1 LWQGVA
7 TLLGFFLQPVLEAR
21 SSALFDM
28 ICISVIPAD
37 SRCFFA
43 LSVYRIYIF
52 FIVMKMFLKNGQKTT
67 HSKANQGLLN
77 VNPGLI
83 NHG

>member
-1 LWQGVA
+1 M
-7 TLLGFFLQPVLEAR
+7 LEAS
-21 SSALFDM
+21 SSALFDI
-28 ICISVIPAD
+28 ICISVIPAAD
-37 SRCFFA
+37 IRCFFA
-43 LSVYRIYIF
+43 LSAYLIYIYI
-52 FIVMKMFLKNGQKTT
+52 IVMKMFLKNSQKTT